1 MRFALV
7 AALAAG
13 AALAGDV
20 VEVANRD
27 LDELSGLAVSRRDA
41 TVLWGH
47 NDTGGGAV
55 LYRIGPSGED
65 LGGFPVEG
73 ARAYDWED
81 IAAFEH
87 DGAPALLVADT
98 GDNFALRSEASL
110 YAVSD
115 PGREG
120 APALLWRLR
129 FRYPDGARD
138 CEAAAVDMAAR
149 EVLLVSKR
157 DARPRLYRVPLP
169 QRTPQGV
176 QTAEFLG
183 EVGGLPEP
191 AASLGTLLAWL
202 SPYRDSP
209 TALAVSRDGLTA
221 VLVTYRRAYLY
232 RREPSMGWAKA
243 FEKPVASLQLP
254 PGLDQVEAAA
264 LSPDGRELIVGS
276 EGSPARFA
284 RIALPQDATLSR
296 PRASARTE
304 PRMS

>member
-7 AALAAG
+7 AALAGG
-13 AALAGDV
+13 AVLAADV
-20 VEVANRD
+20 VEVANLD

-65 LGGFPVEG
+65 LGAIAVEG

-81 IAAFEH
+81 LAAFEH

-98 GDNFALRSEASL
+98 GDNFALRSEATL

-149 EVLLVSKR
+149 EILLVSKR

-169 QRTPQGV
+169 QRTPQAV
-176 QTAEFLG
+176 QTAEYLG
-183 EVGGLPEP
+183 EVGGLPQP
-191 AASLGTLLAWL
+191 AASLGEILFAWF
-202 SPYRDSP
+202 SSYRDSP

-221 VLVTYRRAYLY
+221 VLVTYRQAYVY
-232 RREPSMGWAKA
+232 RRAPAVAWAQA
-243 FEKPVASLQLP
+243 FEKPVALLALP
-254 PGLDQVEAAA
+254 PALEQVEAAA

-276 EGSPARFA
+276 EGSPARLA
-284 RIALPQDATLSR
+284 RLALPH
-296 PRASARTE
+296 
-304 PRMS
+304 